1 MTTSHQLCAR
11 LAKMASPSPLR
22 SLARYANSIGEWGI
36 RYNVEKILQV
46 VPWVAQ
52 KITEMEHEAGTPF
65 FNFTKFPQKELLEY
79 AATTPMCGQM
89 LFAGEAMAP
98 AISTAPR
105 FGPKK
110 DSNDMVMLMVRQLRY
125 PEFGENQHN
134 GMVWIMPR
142 RAHVGDVVAFR
153 DPDALTTGGG
163 LMVRRVAAL
172 EDAALESSDPE
183 TPDLIVPK
191 EHAWVVADNEADD
204 DFRDSRT
211 FGPVD
216 LRRVVGRVV
225 YAVRSATDHGVVHNS
240 AEARWVD
247 DPVVRVELDVEQL
260 AKDLTRAK
268 TGAAYDDEDTEEGEG

>member
-1 MTTSHQLCAR
+1 
-11 LAKMASPSPLR
+11 
-22 SLARYANSIGEWGI
+22 
-36 RYNVEKILQV
+36 
-46 VPWVAQ
+46 
-52 KITEMEHEAGTPF
+52 
-65 FNFTKFPQKELLEY
+65 
-79 AATTPMCGQM
+79 
-89 LFAGEAMAP
+89 
-98 AISTAPR
+98 
-105 FGPKK
+105 
-110 DSNDMVMLMVRQLRY
+110 
-125 PEFGENQHN
+125 
-134 GMVWIMPR
+134 
-142 RAHVGDVVAFR
+142 VVAFR

-268 TGAAYDDEDTEEGEG
+268 TGSVDDDEDTEEGEG

>member
-1 MTTSHQLCAR
+1 
-11 LAKMASPSPLR
+11 MASPSPLR

-110 DSNDMVMLMVRQLRY
+110 DGNDMVMLMVRQLRY

-153 DPDALTTGGG
+153 DPDAPDTGGG

-268 TGAAYDDEDTEEGEG
+268 TGAVDDEDTGEGEG

>member
-1 MTTSHQLCAR
+1 
-11 LAKMASPSPLR
+11 MASPSPLR

-110 DSNDMVMLMVRQLRY
+110 DGNGMVMLLVRELR
-125 PEFGENQHN
+125 
-134 GMVWIMPR
+134 
-142 RAHVGDVVAFR
+142 
-153 DPDALTTGGG
+153 
-163 LMVRRVAAL
+163 
-172 EDAALESSDPE
+172 
-183 TPDLIVPK
+183 
-191 EHAWVVADNEADD
+191 
-204 DFRDSRT
+204 
-211 FGPVD
+211 
-216 LRRVVGRVV
+216 
-225 YAVRSATDHGVVHNS
+225 
-240 AEARWVD
+240 
-247 DPVVRVELDVEQL
+247 
-260 AKDLTRAK
+260 
-268 TGAAYDDEDTEEGEG
+268 